1 MFCLCVNMFEVVMN
15 DIFLESIN
23 WLKGLQ
29 YYPKLMQLL
38 WLVLLLTIDSCT
50 GVANYTT
57 RKI

>member
-1 MFCLCVNMFEVVMN
+1 MFEVVMN

-29 YYPKLMQLL
+29 YYPKSTELL
-38 WLVLLLTIDSCT
+38 WLVLSLTIDSCT